1 MKNITPLLLAISFI
15 FAACA
20 PVAPPTAAPQPATQ
34 TSEVPQSPA
43 TETVPIVTG
52 TATDSIPP
60 TAPPTELPATAP
72 AIAPIG
78 DRPRGIFVLAGL
90 GGENGTTEKA
100 IQNFN
105 TVVNLDY
112 VEGITIGFSW
122 KDTEKSPGQYDFSKV
137 DAVMSALQ
145 TTDKKL
151 NIEAFAVDV
160 PEWLVAQLPAE
171 ETWEAH
177 APGRRTVKTAVPWS
191 PTALSAWR
199 NYMQALADHP
209 ITLPDGSTVQLA
221 DHPNLMM
228 VDAPVVGLQ
237 GLRDLTKTLTTL
249 PGYSRETF
257 VNAVVDSV
265 HTSRGAFPNK
275 FGFIAFFSMHD
286 ADTIYSLDQNLLDR
300 FMQDFNN
307 PGQTTLGF
315 FQENLSDAGPTPDG
329 LGKNLLAAKDRTYI
343 LFQALT
349 AWSKPFTGENKVTSG
364 NAATGIQFA
373 YESYDAT
380 YVEIYLADALDPA
393 QADALRH
400 WNGILTGAASP

>member
-1 MKNITPLLLAISFI
+1 MVDMKKIPPVLFAISLLLLACSSLTL
-15 FAACA
+15 
-20 PVAPPTAAPQPATQ
+20 PTAPAETPTATPLTLTESIPATV
-34 TSEVPQSPA
+34 TETATIPA
-43 TETVPIVTG
+43 T
-52 TATDSIPP
+52 DIPP
-60 TAPPTELPATAP
+60 TLPPPTLAP
-72 AIAPIG
+72 VTQSIG

-90 GGENGTTEKA
+90 GGENGTAEKA
-100 IQNFN
+100 LQNFN
-105 TVVNLDY
+105 AVIGLDY
-112 VEGITIGFSW
+112 VEGITIGFAW
-122 KDTEKSPGQYDFSKV
+122 KDTETSPGQYDFSKV
-137 DAVMSALQ
+137 DTVMAALQ

-151 NIEAFAVDV
+151 NIEVFAVDV

-171 ETWEAH
+171 ETWESH

-199 NYMQALADHP
+199 VYMQALADHP
-209 ITLPDGSTVQLA
+209 ITLPDGSAVRLA

-237 GLRDLTKTLTTL
+237 GLRDLTKTLTTQ
-249 PGYSRETF
+249 PGYSREAF
-257 VNAVVDSV
+257 VNAVVESV
-265 HTSRGAFPNK
+265 HASRAAFPNR

-286 ADTIYSLDQNLLDR
+286 ADETYPLDQNLLDR

-315 FQENLSDAGPTPDG
+315 FQENLSDAGPPPDG

-364 NAATGIQFA
+364 SAATGIQFA
-373 YESYDAT
+373 YESYNAT

-393 QADALRH
+393 QADSLRH
-400 WNGILTGAASP
+400 WNSVLTGTTLP